1 MAVALPDASPQ
12 VEHPLLE
19 VRNLKKYYPITSGFF
34 KRTGG
39 YVKAVDDVS
48 LTILEGQTVGLVG
61 ESGSGKTTLAHTVM
75 RGLDPTGGNVIF
87 NDAQR
92 GAVDVASAGREMLHH
107 VRRNMQMVFQDPYAS
122 LNPRMTVLDII
133 GEPLEVNGI
142 AKGKALQE
150 RVAELLQLV
159 GLRPE
164 TMRRY
169 PHAFSGGQRQ
179 RIVIARALA
188 LNPRLVIADEPTS
201 ALDVSI
207 QAQTL
212 NLLKDLQARL
222 NLSYLFISH
231 DLGVVEHVSDV
242 VAVMYVG
249 RLVEVAPTRKLYQK
263 PNHPYTE
270 ALLSSIPRP
279 DPNRVKRRV
288 TIKGE
293 IPNPANPPTGCHFH
307 PRSPYAQADSATDVP
322 PLREIAP
329 GQFASC
335 HFSEVLTLRGVN
347 DL

>member
-1 MAVALPDASPQ
+1 MAAMLNSPSADDT
-12 VEHPLLE
+12 PLLD
-19 VRNLKKYYPITSGFF
+19 VRNLKKYYPITRGLL
-34 KRTGG
+34 KRTVG

-48 LTILEGQTVGLVG
+48 LTIPQGQTLGLVG
-61 ESGSGKTTLAHTVM
+61 ESGSGKTTLAHTIM
-75 RGLDPTGGNVIF
+75 RGLDPTGGKVIF
-87 NDAQR
+87 NDAER
-92 GAVDVASAGREMLHH
+92 GAVDVASADRQTLHH

-122 LNPRMTVLDII
+122 LNPRMTVLDIV

-142 AKGKALQE
+142 AKGKALQAQ
-150 RVAELLQLV
+150 VAELLTLV

-164 TMRRY
+164 TIRRY

-222 NLSYLFISH
+222 DLSYLFISH

-249 RLVEVAPTRKLYQK
+249 RLVEIAPTRALYQK

-279 DPNRVKRRV
+279 DPTRRRRRV
-288 TIKGE
+288 PISGE
-293 IPNPANPPTGCHFH
+293 VPNPANPPSGCAFH
-307 PRSPYAQADSATDVP
+307 PRCPYAQAVCKTDVP
-322 PLREIAP
+322 PLRAIAP
-329 GQFASC
+329 GQYAAC
-335 HFSEVLTLRGVN
+335 HFSETLDLRGVN

>member
-1 MAVALPDASPQ
+1 
-12 VEHPLLE
+12 
-19 VRNLKKYYPITSGFF
+19 
-34 KRTGG
+34 
-39 YVKAVDDVS
+39 
-48 LTILEGQTVGLVG
+48 
-61 ESGSGKTTLAHTVM
+61 
-75 RGLDPTGGNVIF
+75 
-87 NDAQR
+87 
-92 GAVDVASAGREMLHH
+92 
-107 VRRNMQMVFQDPYAS
+107 MQMVFQDPYSS

-142 AKGKALQE
+142 AKGKAMQE
-150 RVAELLQLV
+150 QVAELLQLV

-212 NLLKDLQARL
+212 NLLKELQARL
-222 NLSYLFISH
+222 GLSYLFISH

-249 RLVEVAPTRKLYQK
+249 RLVEMAPTRKLYQK

-270 ALLSSIPRP
+270 ALLASIPRP
-279 DPNRVKRRV
+279 DPTRRKKRV
-288 TIKGE
+288 TVKGE

-307 PRSPYAQADSATDVP
+307 PRCPYAQPVCATDVP
-322 PLREIAP
+322 PLRAIAP
-329 GQFASC
+329 GQFAAC
-335 HFSEVLTLRGVN
+335 HFSEELTLKGVN
-347 DL
+347 DF

>member
-1 MAVALPDASPQ
+1 MTTASN
-12 VEHPLLE
+12 VTVTAERPLLE
-19 VRNLKKYYPITSGFF
+19 IRHLKKYYPITRGPL
-34 KRTGG
+34 KRTIG

-48 LTILEGQTVGLVG
+48 LTIPEGKTLGLVG

-75 RGLDPTGGNVIF
+75 RGMEPTGGEVIF
-87 NDAQR
+87 HDETR
-92 GAVDVASAGREMLHH
+92 GAVNVASADSETLHH
-107 VRRNMQMVFQDPYAS
+107 VRRNMQMVFQDPFAS
-122 LNPRMTVLDII
+122 LNPRMTLVDII
-133 GEPLEVNGI
+133 GEPLVVNGI
-142 AKGKALQE
+142 AKGSAMQD

-164 TMRRY
+164 YMRRF

-212 NLLKDLQARL
+212 NLLKDLQERL
-222 NLSYLFISH
+222 HLSYLFISH
-231 DLGVVEHVSDV
+231 DLGVVEHVSDI

-270 ALLSSIPRP
+270 ALLGSIPRP
-279 DPNRVKRRV
+279 DPSQKRRRVPV
-288 TIKGE
+288 TGE
-293 IPNPANPPTGCHFH
+293 IPNPVAPPSGCYFH
-307 PRSPYAQADSATDVP
+307 PRCPYAQPICSKETP

-329 GQFASC
+329 GQFAAC
-335 HFSEVLTLRGVN
+335 HFSEQLTLKGVN
-347 DL
+347 DY

>member
-1 MAVALPDASPQ
+1 MAALPETAPPGRL
-12 VEHPLLE
+12 PLLE
-19 VRNLKKYYPITSGFF
+19 VRNLKKYYAITRGLL
-34 KRTGG
+34 KRTVGHI
-39 YVKAVDDVS
+39 KAVDDVS
-48 LTILEGQTVGLVG
+48 LAIPAGQTLGLVG
-61 ESGSGKTTLAHTVM
+61 ESGSGKTTLAHTIM
-75 RGLDPTGGNVIF
+75 RGLEPTGGQVIF
-87 NDAQR
+87 NDTER
-92 GAVDVASAGREMLHH
+92 GAVDVASADRETLHH

-133 GEPLEVNGI
+133 GEPLQVNGI
-142 AKGKALQE
+142 AKGKALQS

-222 NLSYLFISH
+222 ELSYLFISH
-231 DLGVVEHVSDV
+231 DLGVVEHVSDA

-263 PNHPYTE
+263 PQHPYTE

-279 DPNRVKRRV
+279 EPARKKRRV
-288 TIKGE
+288 AVAGE
-293 IPNPANPPTGCHFH
+293 VPNPANPPSGCYFH
-307 PRSPYAQADSATDVP
+307 PRCPYAQPICSRETP
-322 PLREIAP
+322 PLRAIAP
-329 GQFASC
+329 GQFAAC
-335 HFSEVLTLRGVN
+335 HFSEALDLKGVN
-347 DL
+347 DV

>member
-1 MAVALPDASPQ
+1 MLTA
-12 VEHPLLE
+12 ERPLLE
-19 VRNLKKYYPITSGFF
+19 IRNLKKYYPITRGIL
-34 KRTGG
+34 KRTVG
-39 YVKAVDDVS
+39 YVKAVDDVT
-48 LTILEGQTVGLVG
+48 LTIPEGQTLGLVG
-61 ESGSGKTTLAHTVM
+61 ESGSGKTTLAHAVM
-75 RGLDPTGGNVIF
+75 RGADPTGGEVIF
-87 NDAQR
+87 HDQTR
-92 GAVDVASAGREMLHH
+92 GAIDVASADKATLHH
-107 VRRNMQMVFQDPYAS
+107 IRRNMQMVFQDPFSS
-122 LNPRMTVLDII
+122 LNPRMTLLDII

-164 TMRRY
+164 YMRRF

-188 LNPRLVIADEPTS
+188 VHPRLVIADEPTS

-212 NLLKDLQARL
+212 NLLKDLQERL
-222 NLSYLFISH
+222 HLSYLFISH

-270 ALLSSIPRP
+270 ALLGSIPHP
-279 DPNRVKRRV
+279 DPSRKRRHV
-288 TIKGE
+288 PITGE
-293 IPNPANPPTGCHFH
+293 VPNPADPPGGCYFH
-307 PRSPYAQADSATDVP
+307 PRCPYVQPVCTRESP
-322 PLREIAP
+322 PLRQIAP
-329 GQFASC
+329 GQFAAC
-335 HFSEVLTLRGVN
+335 HFSEELSLKGVN
-347 DL
+347 D